1 MKASDIVKSVVGL
14 LSLGKSDFE
23 AIEPFRSDSLF
34 KQALG
39 LSKVPSGVLLR
50 QRLDAKSALI
60 REHTD
65 ELSLRLLQRS
75 AAPITAHQGFVCCD
89 IDTFAMDNSSTK
101 KEAVSRTYQGFDGY
115 TPIAAYLGNEG
126 WNIAA

>member
-1 MKASDIVKSVVGL
+1 LRQQFFYAFIAQELAKLDQGACV
-14 LSLGKSDFE
+14 
-23 AIEPFRSDSLF
+23 R
-34 KQALG
+34 
-39 LSKVPSGVLLR
+39 LSKVPSGVWLR

-89 IDTFAMDNSSTK
+89 IDTFAMDNSGTK

-115 TPIAAYLGNEG
+115 TPIAVYLGNEG
-126 WNIAA
+126 WNIGL